1 MVNGSFNDEKEKKCK
16 LPPQAHPIRQAFA
29 GDDVEAKPVLG
40 MRNWKLKMKRILKL
54 KNLQLFFVGPV
65 DWISFLDGERT

>member
-1 MVNGSFNDEKEKKCK
+1 MLIVFSSSSFTIQSDSEEEMVDGSFLDEKEKKKCK

-40 MRNWKLKMKRILKL
+40 MRNWKLKMKRILK
-54 KNLQLFFVGPV
+54 
-65 DWISFLDGERT
+65 